1 MRESLALSRT
11 LNDTRTTPYILM
23 LLGQMELEQG
33 NYTQAASL
41 LWESLALKR
50 TSGDPAPGVLMHL
63 GQLALAQGD
72 YTYAQRRGEESLEAC
87 QQERNTFYASP
98 ALRVLG
104 AAALAQG
111 DYKRARTFLR
121 ESVARSRTIRHR
133 RTIAFALAAFAGAV
147 ASDPESLADDMRAA
161 ARIWGTV
168 EELREEVG
176 IFLPVAERT
185 CYEQAVATVR
195 AHLDEATFAA
205 AWAEGRAMT
214 LEHAIA
220 YALETP
226 GEAPSSVV
234 ASDSGGQERAR
245 SNTRRA
251 TRLSAREVDVLGLV
265 AEGYTDQ
272 EVAARLGLRPRTVTS
287 YLSSIYDKLE
297 VRTRMAA
304 VRVARTQQI
313 L

>member
-1 MRESLALSRT
+1 M
-11 LNDTRTTPYILM
+11 I
-23 LLGQMELEQG
+23 LGQMELDQG

-50 TSGDPAPGVLMHL
+50 KSGDSAPGVLMHL
-63 GQLALAQGD
+63 SQLALAQGG
-72 YTYAQRRGEESLEAC
+72 YTHVQRLGEECLEAC
-87 QQERNTFYASP
+87 QQARNTFYASP

-111 DYKRARTFLR
+111 EYKRARTFLR

-147 ASDPESLADDMRAA
+147 ASDPESLADDVCAA
-161 ARIWGTV
+161 ARIWGAV

-185 CYEQAVATVR
+185 RYEQAVATVR
-195 AHLDEATFAA
+195 THLDAATFAA

-214 LEHAIA
+214 LEQVIA
-220 YALETP
+220 YALETQAEP
-226 GEAPSSVV
+226 PSPAAA
-234 ASDSGGQERAR
+234 ASDAGGRGHAR
-245 SNTRRA
+245 SNTMWARK
-251 TRLSAREVDVLGLV
+251 LSGREVDVLGLV
-265 AEGYTDQ
+265 AESYTDQ

-287 YLSSIYDKLE
+287 YLTSIYDKLE